1 MLSSQKHLFQLPA
14 DITYLNC
21 AYMSPLLQSSVEAGV
36 KGILRKANPASIK
49 AEDFFSDSEEI
60 KIKAGLI
67 IQAAPQQIA
76 IVPSASYG
84 IKAAVNNLPVNN
96 GNHAITV
103 AEEFPSVYYTIESWC
118 RTNSKELKIITP
130 PATQN
135 ERGKKWNEKLLESIN
150 NDTAVVAISSIHWTD
165 GTKFDLKAIGERC
178 KEVNAMFIVDGTQS
192 VGALPMNVHEYKI
205 DALIC
210 AGYKWLLSP
219 YTIGIAYYSE
229 YFNNGK
235 PIEDTWLNKTNAV
248 NFARLVDYVN
258 AYKPAAGRYNSG
270 EYSNFILTPMFNDSL
285 QQLINWGIEN
295 IQEYCAALIQP
306 LTALIQQKEFWIE
319 DKEYRTNHLFGFGLP
334 SAINKTQLLET
345 LQQRKIFVSLRSDA
359 VRISPHLY
367 NDERDIIALM
377 EIIGAL

>member
-1 MLSSQKHLFQLPA
+1 MLSSQKHLFQLPD

-21 AYMSPLLQSSVEAGV
+21 AYMSPLLQSSVEAGI
-36 KGILRKANPASIK
+36 KGILRKANPAYIK
-49 AEDFFSDSEEI
+49 AEDFFTDSEGI
-60 KIKAGLI
+60 KIRAAKI
-67 IQAAPQQIA
+67 IHAAPQQVA

-118 RTNSKELKIITP
+118 KANNKKLKIIAP
-130 PATQN
+130 PASQN
-135 ERGKKWNEKLLESIN
+135 ERGKRWNEKLLESISN
-150 NDTAVVAISSIHWTD
+150 ETAVVAISSIHWTD
-165 GTKFDLKAIGERC
+165 GTKFDLRAIGERC

-192 VGALPMNVHEYKI
+192 VGALPMNVNEYKI

-248 NFARLVDYVN
+248 NFARLVDYVDE
-258 AYKPAAGRYNSG
+258 YKPGAGRYNSG

-295 IQEYCAALIQP
+295 IQEYCAALIQT

-319 DKEYRTNHLFGFGLP
+319 DKNWRANHLFGFGLP
-334 SAINKTQLLET
+334 SSINKAQLLEI
-345 LQQRKIFVSLRSDA
+345 LQQRKIFVSLRGDA
-359 VRISPHLY
+359 VRVSPHLY
-367 NDERDIIALM
+367 NDEKDIAALM
-377 EIIGAL
+377 EIIETL